1 MIKEHI
7 KTLDNLRPEGIRFPF
22 NPLNRNLCF
31 SGGSYTG
38 GEGNIVDEFMGMFDS
53 MGRSL
58 TGGGSSGGGVE
69 TAGGLGEEDLA
80 MKKKLYDQLQTY
92 LGQEYEGYDQPR
104 FADRSPEEL
113 ALLKQAQEGHPMFD
127 KASEDLGFASDIYKT
142 GTGYGVEQ
150 LDKDAS
156 DLLAGDT
163 YRNEVRDQILRDMN
177 RGASMSGMRLNDQA
191 VFSGAGGTH
200 DRGGTSGTERLLSN
214 QNYLSQAGD
223 ALTKLNFGAYQD
235 ALNRARQLNLDRQTS
250 AGMFG
255 QTALQNL
262 GIGRDKFG
270 SQLGAFRDERG
281 DRQRD
286 LDWEYKNWLDEKN
299 FLGKKL
305 GFGSSIFSCMPFEQ
319 KVISQQP
326 ASGGK

>member
-104 FADRSPEEL
+104 FADRSPEAL
-113 ALLKQAQEGHPMFD
+113 ALLKQAQEGHPMF
-127 KASEDLGFASDIYKT
+127 E
-142 GTGYGVEQ
+142 
-150 LDKDAS
+150 
-156 DLLAGDT
+156 
-163 YRNEVRDQILRDMN
+163 
-177 RGASMSGMRLNDQA
+177 
-191 VFSGAGGTH
+191 
-200 DRGGTSGTERLLSN
+200 
-214 QNYLSQAGD
+214 
-223 ALTKLNFGAYQD
+223 
-235 ALNRARQLNLDRQTS
+235 
-250 AGMFG
+250 
-255 QTALQNL
+255 
-262 GIGRDKFG
+262 
-270 SQLGAFRDERG
+270 
-281 DRQRD
+281 
-286 LDWEYKNWLDEKN
+286 
-299 FLGKKL
+299 
-305 GFGSSIFSCMPFEQ
+305 
-319 KVISQQP
+319 
-326 ASGGK
+326 